1 MIIPKVVRRLE
12 FRHKPVMFKETMEM
26 LAVKPAGVYV
36 DCTVG
41 GGGHA
46 AGVLKLLG
54 PDGLLV
60 GVDCDPEALA
70 AARVRLGNDAR
81 LRLVRANFGQIA
93 KVLTESGING
103 IDGVL
108 YDLGVSSYQFD
119 NPARGFTY
127 WDDVALDMR
136 MDPEGAVTAADL
148 VNTLS
153 HRELERIIGEYGEE
167 KWAGRIADFIVMER
181 ARQLITTTG
190 QLVEVIKK
198 AIPSAARRMGPHPAR
213 RTFQALRIAVNGELD
228 ALRESLR
235 QVLAFLRPGGR
246 LVVISYH
253 SLEDRIVKDFIQ
265 AAASKC
271 VCPPG
276 LPVCAC
282 GKKQELI
289 PITKKPRTP
298 TGEELGRNPR
308 SRSARMRVAER
319 VGESS

>member
-1 MIIPKVVRRLE
+1 
-12 FRHKPVMFKETMEM
+12 
-26 LAVKPAGVYV
+26 
-36 DCTVG
+36 
-41 GGGHA
+41 
-46 AGVLKLLG
+46 
-54 PDGLLV
+54 
-60 GVDCDPEALA
+60 
-70 AARVRLGNDAR
+70 
-81 LRLVRANFGQIA
+81 
-93 KVLTESGING
+93 
-103 IDGVL
+103 
-108 YDLGVSSYQFD
+108 
-119 NPARGFTY
+119 
-127 WDDVALDMR
+127 
-136 MDPEGAVTAADL
+136 
-148 VNTLS
+148 

-198 AIPSAARRMGPHPAR
+198 AVPSAARRMGPHPAR

-228 ALRESLR
+228 ALRESLG

-253 SLEDRIVKDFIQ
+253 SLEDRIVKDFIR
-265 AAASKC
+265 AAASEC

-282 GKKQELI
+282 GKKQDLV